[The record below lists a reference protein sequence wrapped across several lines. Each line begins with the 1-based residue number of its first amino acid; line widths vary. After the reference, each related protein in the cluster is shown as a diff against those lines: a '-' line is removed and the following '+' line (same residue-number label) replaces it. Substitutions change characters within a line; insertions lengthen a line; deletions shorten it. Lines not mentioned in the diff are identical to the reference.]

1 MKYIKLFMLM
11 AVAPF
16 FAACSD
22 DDDYNSNNAT
32 TVEFESA
39 QISFNEN
46 EGIVNVP
53 VKVSGARN
61 GKIRLTVSTAETGEA
76 PAKADENY
84 LLTSNT
90 IYLDADTMTSN
101 TMNVELKIVNDRKI
115 NEDRTFNITIDQ
127 ADGAKIGTN
136 KTTTVTIVNDD
147 KTFYDIFAGEW
158 VLTYTAAQRD
168 DKGAVKT
175 DENGEPLYQTLTAN
189 VTLSAISDPS
199 SDGYQNTLLAYSPSF
214 TIPALGGGIPATWA
228 FSYKYNEST
237 KKGTLGF
244 ECTSDYT
251 LYRIPQ
257 YGYEFQWRTDGAS
270 GPEEDEIKGS
280 WTPTDDNDVPSEIT
294 FNTTSSL
301 YFYEV
306 NTVGEVDQYFDL
318 KLTKKN

>member
-11 AVAPF
+11 AVASL

-22 DDDYNSNNAT
+22 DDDYNSNGST

-39 QISFNEN
+39 QVSFNEN

-61 GKIRLTVSTAETGEA
+61 GKIRLTVSTSETGEA

-101 TMNVELKIVNDRKI
+101 TMNVELKIVNDSKM
-115 NEDRTFNITIDQ
+115 NADRTFNITIDQ
-127 ADGAKIGTN
+127 AEGAKIGAN
-136 KTTTVTIVNDD
+136 KTTTVTILNDD
-147 KTFYDIFAGEW
+147 KTFYDIFAGDW
-158 VLTYTAAQRD
+158 VLSYTAMKYD
-168 DKGAVKT
+168 ESGKPVT
-175 DENGEPLYQTLTAN
+175 DADGMPVYQELTAN

-214 TIPALGGGIPATWA
+214 TFPAFGGSLPATWA

-244 ECTSDYT
+244 LCTSDYT
-251 LYRIPQ
+251 ICRYQLF
-257 YGYEFQWRTDGAS
+257 EFQWRTDGAS
-270 GPEEDEIKGS
+270 GPEEGVIMAN
-280 WTPTDDNDVPSEIT
+280 WTPTDDNEVPSEIT
-294 FNTTSSL
+294 FDSNASL
-301 YFYEV
+301 YFCDVAYQP
-306 NTVGEVDQYFDL
+306 GAYDQFFNL